1 MVKICF
7 IKHERLYAFRRMIS
21 PDDILF
27 PLSKHHFT
35 TSSLDTTKQLYQK
48 LTIEKV
54 LVTLQAENIR
64 VSPNFFNTKDEIS
77 TFLSLI

>member
-27 PLSKHHFT
+27 PLSKHH
-35 TSSLDTTKQLYQK
+35 L
-48 LTIEKV
+48 
-54 LVTLQAENIR
+54 NH
-64 VSPNFFNTKDEIS
+64 SPMIQ
-77 TFLSLI
+77 